1 VSAGRTLRFAA
12 LPLLLAVVALW
23 CAHAASPAGAAAW
36 APVPSPWAAGDF
48 VADVTSFGATS
59 VAAAGEGGRVYL
71 TSNAGKSWSVTVPPG
86 RQATV
91 FTSVAF
97 TSSGSGAVA
106 SGGLLLV
113 TADGGSTWSSPTFT
127 GGGGPAS
134 VNDLAMRGDSAV
146 AVCDGGVILES
157 SDRGQTWSRVESPA
171 ASDLTTVAIAGDGTV
186 LAGGGGGEVLVRSA
200 GAWTTAAVAAAPV
213 SSVAAASTTAW
224 GDGTPDL
231 YAAAGG
237 VVLGS
242 DDRVLFTPVA
252 GIPDLAGAGTP
263 LLAWAGEP
271 SPRVLVAAGGQAGFA
286 IPATADWVSGASGVA
301 EAFRVAAPGGQS
313 VAYVLGG
320 DGRLMRTLSAGAEP
334 STLVPGR
341 TRLVAGQSTKLR
353 ATVLVGARGT
363 LRLRSRPP
371 RGSWQTMRSVTWR
384 AADWGRD
391 VAFDASPSLTREYRL
406 EFVYGSVATQLSPV
420 ATVTVAP
427 KVKTAR
433 SRYTLRTGA
442 VFRFSGSVAPELRG
456 ERVQLLTD
464 RGGGWRP
471 VSGQSWVRLQNGRTW
486 SSRAFGT
493 PAAETYRLRAYLPAT
508 AKHAAAYSRIVKVT
522 IRR

>member
-1 VSAGRTLRFAA
+1 VSARRTLRLAA
-12 LPLLLAVVALW
+12 LPLVLAAAALW
-23 CAHAASPAGAAAW
+23 CAAAAQPAGAAAW

-48 VADVTSFGATS
+48 VGDITSFGSTS
-59 VAAAGEGGRVYL
+59 VAAAGEGGRIYL
-71 TSNAGKSWSVTVPPG
+71 TGNAGKSWSVTVPPG

-97 TSSGSGAVA
+97 TTSGNGAVA

-113 TADGGSTWSSPTFT
+113 TADGGNTWGAPSYTDGS
-127 GGGGPAS
+127 GPAS
-134 VNDLAMRGDSAV
+134 INDLAMRGDSAV
-146 AVCDGGVILES
+146 AACDGGVILES
-157 SDRGQTWSRVESPA
+157 ADGGQTWSRIESPA
-171 ASDLTTVAIAGDGTV
+171 VSDLTTVAIAGDGTA
-186 LAGGGGGEVLVRSA
+186 LAGGRGGEVLVRSA

-213 SSVAAASTTAW
+213 SSVAASSTTAW
-224 GDGTPDL
+224 GDGTPDIF
-231 YAAAGG
+231 AAAGDA
-237 VVLGS
+237 VLGS
-242 DDRVLFTPVA
+242 DDGVLFTPLA
-252 GIPDLAGAGTP
+252 GVPDLTGAGTP

-271 SPRVLVAAGGQAGFA
+271 SPRILVAAGAQAGFS
-286 IPATADWVSGASGVA
+286 IPATADWLSGESGVA

-313 VAYVLGG
+313 VAYVLGE
-320 DGRLMRTLSAGAEP
+320 DGRLVRTLSAGAVP
-334 STLVPGR
+334 ATLVPGR
-341 TRLVAGQSTKLR
+341 SRLVAGQSTKLR
-353 ATVLVGARGT
+353 TTVFIGARGT

-371 RGSWQTMRSVTWR
+371 GGAWQTTRSVTWR
-384 AADWGRD
+384 AADWGRA
-391 VAFDASPSLTREYRL
+391 VAFDTSPTLTREYRL
-406 EFVYGSVATQLSPV
+406 EFVYGSVATQLTPV

-433 SRYTLRTGA
+433 SGYTLRVGA
-442 VFRFSGSVAPELRG
+442 VFRFSGTVAPGLRG

-486 SSRAFGT
+486 ASRAFGT
-493 PAAETYRLRAYLPAT
+493 PVAETYRLRAYLPAT